1 MSRDIDEL
9 IYMLERRQDD
19 LREKMIKARE
29 AGNEKLERQ
38 LFHTSYGLAEAIDI
52 VREWID

>member
-9 IYMLERRQDD
+9 IYMLENRQDD

-29 AGNEKLERQ
+29 AGNIALERQ
-38 LFHTSYGLAEAIDI
+38 LFYTTYGLTEAIDI
-52 VREWID
+52 IREWID